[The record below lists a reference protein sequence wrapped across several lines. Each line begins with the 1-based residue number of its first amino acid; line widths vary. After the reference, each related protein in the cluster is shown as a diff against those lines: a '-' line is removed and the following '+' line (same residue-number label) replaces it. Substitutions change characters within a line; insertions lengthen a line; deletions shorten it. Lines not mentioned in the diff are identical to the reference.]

1 MNILKSVLEYSAKEL
16 VQLAKV
22 DTPNRYQRRM
32 DMGTPKVVDAKVN
45 YETGAAYITLR
56 THDHDQLVVLED
68 FVQLVADEIID
79 NLDDKVQRND
89 IIRLTKLAVR
99 VIIESGDILVD
110 CDCDDYRYRFN
121 WLAKQYGYAAKDRIK
136 GYNYKPDKTNPKLRG
151 GLCKHLITVLNRISY
166 WSDAASRKLVNDLSH
181 NREFISMID
190 DKALDKKEYSEDK
203 DYDIKG
209 NPKDTEMDDSDSDIV
224 DDQSDDSN
232 STSDGNV
239 DDAINNHDDK

>member
-32 DMGTPKVVDAKVN
+32 DMGTPKVIDAKVN
-45 YETGAAYITLR
+45 YETGAAYITLM
-56 THDHDQLVVLED
+56 THDHEQLIILED

-151 GLCKHLITVLNRISY
+151 ALCKHLITALNRITY
-166 WSDAASRKLVNDLSH
+166 WSDSASRKLVNDLSH
-181 NREFISMID
+181 NREFIKMID

-203 DYDIKG
+203 DYDIEG
-209 NPKDTEMDDSDSDIV
+209 NPKDADSSNTSTEDSSSTDDDSY
-224 DDQSDDSN
+224 
-232 STSDGNV
+232 STSDNRI
-239 DDAINNHDDK
+239 DDDINNPNNQ